1 MASETG
7 VNTELG
13 VIVTDLC
20 RLFMTSHGGQFK
32 RTVLCAHFFENWSK
46 KKNKRTFSHDVGPL
60 KDNNPTCLF
69 NSVGDKT
76 RLLLH
81 SLLEGE
87 SIQIMVG
94 KKHMQHTKKSNMT
107 IFLYTV
113 KRVEEKVFFLLIF

>member
-1 MASETG
+1 
-7 VNTELG
+7 
-13 VIVTDLC
+13 
-20 RLFMTSHGGQFK
+20 MTSHGGQFK
-32 RTVLCAHFFENWSK
+32 RTVFCAHFFENWSK

-94 KKHMQHTKKSNMT
+94 EKQTQHTKKIKYDNISLHSET
-107 IFLYTV
+107 GGGKSFFFVDFLD
-113 KRVEEKVFFLLIF
+113 L